1 MTKIHHRTYDARRT
15 EYDMVRDALNGSRRV
30 KEQGPV
36 YLPKPSAMSQADYQ
50 AYLTRAY
57 YYPVAERTL
66 RGMCGLALRNDPQIE
81 LPPRLEPMRRAATFK
96 GHALDVLIEDL
107 LRETLSV
114 GRTCCVL
121 DYPTEGAGPADPPFI
136 SVFDAESILDYKE
149 SLVDGR
155 SRLTMLRLA
164 EDHDDGEEV
173 ERHLVY
179 TLEPHLVIRR
189 FEMEGEKEIPYG
201 AEIIPQIAGKL
212 LFTIPAV
219 VISPYN
225 LQADAEKPPML
236 DLVTVSLAHFRNSA
250 DYEHAL
256 YLTAQPTPWI
266 TGNVTQADKPSA
278 IGSAAI
284 WVLPEGAQAGLL
296 EFTGQ
301 GVAAIRTAMED
312 KKNEMASLGARMIH
326 EGINRNESS
335 DTARMRGRAEMS
347 LLVSSVK
354 MVSAALEMLL
364 GWAAEW
370 VGSPASSVKVAMS
383 KDFISTSLDANT
395 LNALVKAWQS
405 GAISHQTLIE
415 NLQRGEVIP
424 ASRSAADELDQIDA
438 EGGPD
443 VRNIVPMLKPAP
455 AA

>member
-1 MTKIHHRTYDARRT
+1 MTKIHHRTYDSRRT
-15 EYDMVRDALNGSRRV
+15 EYDMVRDALEGSRRI
-30 KEQGPV
+30 KAQGPV
-36 YLPKPSAMSQADYQ
+36 YLPQPSGMSSSDYA

-81 LPPRLEPMRRAATFK
+81 LPARLEPMRRAATFK

-114 GRTCCVL
+114 GRTCIVL
-121 DYPTEGAGPADPPFI
+121 DYPSEGAGPADPPFI
-136 SVFDAESILDYKE
+136 SVFNAETILDYKE

-155 SRLTMLRLA
+155 SRLAMLRLA

-189 FEMEGEKEIPYG
+189 YEMEGHKEIPFG
-201 AEIIPQIAGKL
+201 EEIVPTVKGQP

-219 VISPYN
+219 IISPYN
-225 LQADAEKPPML
+225 LAADAEKPPML

-266 TGNVTQADKPSA
+266 TGQMSAADKPSA
-278 IGSAAI
+278 IGSGAI
-284 WVLPEGAQAGLL
+284 WILPDGATAGML
-296 EFTGQ
+296 EFQGA

-354 MVSAALEMLL
+354 MVSAALQMLL
-364 GWAAEW
+364 SWAAEW
-370 VGSPASSVKVAMS
+370 VGSPASSVKVTMS
-383 KDFISTSLDANT
+383 KDFISTQIDSNT

-405 GAISHQTLIE
+405 GAISHHTLIE

-424 ASRSAADELDQIDA
+424 ASRSPAAELDMIDE

-443 VRNIVPMLKPAP
+443 VRNIIPILKTA
-455 AA
+455 